1 MTAKLLM
8 LAAAVSAFVQP
19 SAPRTKLTQRF
30 FFDQFIPTPEADAEL
45 DGYVGSAKAVLL
57 TDGGAGGE
65 AVKTALASAK
75 LSTYTEVNLGAKPN
89 KGKLLGSLKR
99 RVGVATPVLIV
110 AGQVFDKKRIEYLCK
125 QDMMLPVFRAAG
137 TSGEVRLLVQDL
149 RFYLSKTIR

>member
-1 MTAKLLM
+1 M
-8 LAAAVSAFVQP
+8 
-19 SAPRTKLTQRF
+19 
-30 FFDQFIPTPEADAEL
+30 DII
-45 DGYVGSAKAVLL
+45 VGSLRAARGEGQCCARRPRGGRER
-57 TDGGAGGE
+57 DGNERHRGLSRAGGE
-65 AVKTALASAK
+65 AVKTALAGAK

-99 RVGVATPVLIV
+99 RVGVDTPVLIV

-137 TSGEVRLLVQDL
+137 TSGEVRLPFQDL